1 MQPKFKNFTL
11 YVLMLIVIL
20 AVFSHFYSEK
30 KVKKL
35 HYSNF
40 ISMVKKGQVITVKVR
55 HLDIEF
61 QDTKNQTFT
70 TTAPQALNPPYLDLV
85 MDKVR
90 TVEFVEPEE
99 WPTWVQLLFNLAPW
113 VIIIGL
119 WFYFISKMQTGA
131 PRGMSFGRSKAK
143 MFNETKEKTTFN
155 NVAGCD
161 EAKEELAEVI
171 DFLKYPGKYKKTG
184 ARVPRGVLMMGP
196 PGTGKT
202 LLARAVAGEANVPFF
217 HISGSDFVEMFVGV
231 GASRV
236 RDLFEQGKKSSPC
249 LIFIDEIDAVGRQR
263 GQGISGGNDE
273 REQTLNQLLVEMDGF
288 EGDTGIM
295 VIAATNRPDI
305 LDKALLRPGRFD
317 RQVTIELPDIK
328 GREGIIKVHLNN
340 ILVEKEIDVSTLAKA
355 TPGFSGADLAN
366 MVNEAALLA
375 ARYNHEKVTLAHFEE
390 ARDKVMMGPERR
402 SKVMSE
408 KEIKTTA
415 FHEAGHA
422 LISLL
427 VPNAMEIHKATIIP
441 RGRALGMVSY
451 LPKEE
456 SMTREEFLDNICSTL
471 GGRCAEELIFGT
483 LTPGASNDIQQATF
497 FSRSMVTKW
506 GMSEK
511 LGAINYSE
519 NTENFFG
526 IKSYSEETAREIDTE
541 IHNIVGTQM
550 KRASKLLEDNRDT
563 LDRIAQS
570 LISHETLTLDDLNKL
585 VAGVEIGPPRR
596 SALRE
601 PPPVEEGGDSLED
614 SDDEASQGGQDSAT
628 GEPETRASLTEVAR
642 NEVAD
647 QNIQSASEIKLD
659 PQAADPSTGAEKEE
673 D

>member
-1 MQPKFKNFTL
+1 LQPKFKNFTL
-11 YVLMLIVIL
+11 YILMLIVIL
-20 AVFSHFYSEK
+20 AIFSHFYSEK
-30 KVKKL
+30 KVKNL

-40 ISMVKKGQVITVKVR
+40 ITMVKRGEVINVKVK
-55 HLDIEF
+55 HLEIEF
-61 QDTKNQTFT
+61 IDKKNQSFT
-70 TTAPQALNPPYLDLV
+70 TIAPQAINPPYLDLV
-85 MDKVR
+85 MEKVKH
-90 TVEFVEPEE
+90 VEFVPLED
-99 WPTWVQLLFNLAPW
+99 WPGWVQILFNLAPW

-119 WFYFISKMQTGA
+119 WFYFISKMQSGA
-131 PRGMSFGRSKAK
+131 PRGMSFGRSRAK
-143 MFNETKEKTTFN
+143 TFSETKEKTTFN
-155 NVAGCD
+155 DVAGCD
-161 EAKEELAEVI
+161 EAKDELAEVI
-171 DFLKYPGKYKKTG
+171 DFLKYPNKYKKTG

-328 GREGIIKVHLNN
+328 GREGIIKVHMAN
-340 ILVEKEIDVSTLAKA
+340 IPVNEAVDVQTLAKA

-375 ARYNHEKVTLAHFEE
+375 ARYGHALVSTEHFEE

-402 SKVMSE
+402 SKVMSD
-408 KEIKTTA
+408 KELKNTA
-415 FHEAGHA
+415 YHEAGHA

-427 VPNAMEIHKATIIP
+427 VPNSMEIHKATIIP
-441 RGRALGMVSY
+441 RGRTLGMVSF
-451 LPKEE
+451 LPKED
-456 SMTREEFLDNICSTL
+456 SSTKEEFIDGICVAL
-471 GGRCAEELIFGT
+471 GGRCAEELVFQT
-483 LTPGASNDIQQATF
+483 CTPGAFNDIQQATNMA
-497 FSRSMVTKW
+497 RNMVTKF
-506 GMSEK
+506 GMSQK
-511 LGAINYSE
+511 LGPINYSE

-526 IKSYSEETAREIDTE
+526 IKSYSEQTAREIDSE
-541 IHNIVGTQM
+541 IHTLIEAQLG
-550 KRASKLLEDNRDT
+550 RAKKLLEGHRDE
-563 LDRIAQS
+563 LDSIANS
-570 LISHETLTLDDLNKL
+570 LISHETLTLDDLKKL
-585 VAGVEIGPPRR
+585 MEGEEIGPPRPNLLQSR
-596 SALRE
+596 VDS
-601 PPPVEEGGDSLED
+601 PPPDEEETMDEENEQEPKAEEDSLPERGAACVDVDED
-614 SDDEASQGGQDSAT
+614 AIAKENCDSIKQVSSDKQDT
-628 GEPETRASLTEVAR
+628 
-642 NEVAD
+642 
-647 QNIQSASEIKLD
+647 
-659 PQAADPSTGAEKEE
+659 
-673 D
+673 